1 MSSTDTELD
10 DQKMDEVLKGYNI
23 PTQPKVMIDVMDECR
38 KKEPNLIRIADIIS
52 RDVGLASAVLKTI
65 NSPFFGMRRKVESIN
80 QAVMLLGMKNVANLV
95 TSYSMRQSINGKC
108 AISLERFWDTAT
120 DVANISAALARK
132 LSIDVTADEAYLL
145 GLFIDC
151 GIPILATKF
160 EDYKTVLIEGNA
172 APDKEMTEIEDQHY
186 STNHAIIGYYTS
198 RSWGLAEPVRQA
210 ILRHHDIDT
219 LYQNDGDDES
229 MRRDHLIAIQKMAEN
244 IAHTSRHLSEHHEWE
259 RVEQQTL
266 DFIGIIQSEYDDM
279 KEDIQEMLASE

>member
-10 DQKMDEVLKGYNI
+10 DEKMDEVLKGYNI
-23 PTQPKVMIDVMDECR
+23 PTQPKVMLDVMDECR

-52 RDVGLASAVLKTI
+52 KDVGLASAVLKTI
-65 NSPFFGMRRKVESIN
+65 NSPFFGMRRKIESIN

-120 DVANISAALARK
+120 DVANVSAALTRK

-160 EDYKTVLIEGNA
+160 EDYKKVLIEGNA
-172 APDKEMTEIEDQHY
+172 APDKEMTEIEDLHY

-210 ILRHHDIDT
+210 ILRHHDIDS
-219 LYQNDGDDES
+219 LYQNDGNDES

-244 IAHTSRHLSEHHEWE
+244 IAHTSRHLSEHLEWE
-259 RVEQQTL
+259 RVQQSTL
-266 DFIGIIQSEYDDM
+266 DFIGISHSEF
-279 KEDIQEMLASE
+279 EDIKSDIHEMLASE